1 MGNTTLSTGSIFTV
15 DVEQTSCRA
24 GQVAK
29 EHDLALPFLSYR
41 EIFASGKSYVKKNQI
56 SHYESIV

>member
-1 MGNTTLSTGSIFTV
+1 MGDTTLSTGSIFTV
-15 DVEQTSCRA
+15 DVEQTSFRA

-41 EIFASGKSYVKKNQI
+41 EILRKRQILRQEKSNKPL
-56 SHYESIV
+56 